1 MRAFK
6 LISFVVAIFG
16 AEKFARAEDADAEM
30 KAKYDD
36 VDYENLPE
44 PTMPHNPHGIDLETI
59 VATGTLDGVNKPST
73 PEEEEALQAL
83 INFHSY
89 TMASAEIDASFEGL
103 MGELKMDDLQ
113 DMMAK
118 IQEEMEAEF
127 MVSQMAQMDL
137 KMSDLKGVSDE
148 KKDAIQKA
156 MDKLE
161 AAGQDLLDESYFS

>member
-6 LISFVVAIFG
+6 LITFVVALFG

-36 VDYENLPE
+36 IDYENLPE
-44 PTMPHNPHGIDLETI
+44 PTMPHNPYNIDLETI
-59 VATGTLDGVNKPST
+59 VATGTLDGVNPPST
-73 PEEEEALQAL
+73 PEEEEALKAL

-113 DMMAK
+113 ERMA
-118 IQEEMEAEF
+118 
-127 MVSQMAQMDL
+127 
-137 KMSDLKGVSDE
+137 
-148 KKDAIQKA
+148 AI
-156 MDKLE
+156 
-161 AAGQDLLDESYFS
+161 